1 MVSSLRLSLMLLC
14 LLWIVPSYGD
24 PVLSCYHFTIDDGL
38 AYQVVRDFAQTPD
51 GVMWLATW
59 GGGISRYDGM
69 QWKTFTVKDG
79 LVDNMTPSPRSG

>member
-38 AYQVVRDFAQTPD
+38 AYQVVRDFCPNS
-51 GVMWLATW
+51 GW
-59 GGGISRYDGM
+59 GNVVSHLG
-69 QWKTFTVKDG
+69 WWNFP
-79 LVDNMTPSPRSG
+79 L